1 MYYYRNQGRNL
12 VSLTLAE
19 GFGPETA
26 PPAGGPVF
34 ALVPG
39 DPDATIDPNQPQPV
53 PGTDY
58 HYTRTPANENGWN
71 TGTVEITFTPGT
83 FDQFNICDGVGNLVV
98 GLHSGNPQQR
108 YTGETGTW

>member
-39 DPDATIDPNQPQPV
+39 DPVLGRGSFLSLI
-53 PGTDY
+53 
-58 HYTRTPANENGWN
+58 H
-71 TGTVEITFTPGT
+71 I
-83 FDQFNICDGVGNLVV
+83 
-98 GLHSGNPQQR
+98 
-108 YTGETGTW
+108 